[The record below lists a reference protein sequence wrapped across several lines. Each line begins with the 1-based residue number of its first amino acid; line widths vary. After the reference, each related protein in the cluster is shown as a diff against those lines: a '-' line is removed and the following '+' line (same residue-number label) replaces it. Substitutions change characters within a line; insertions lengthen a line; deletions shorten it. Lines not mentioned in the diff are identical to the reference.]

1 MKLLVGFGDLFG
13 ELLMAT
19 GQSAQRGLDGVFGVA
34 ELVSWAESGA
44 GRNHLQGG
52 HVPQLLAQ
60 LRRTGDDQGLDLIR
74 GLTSGFD
81 GAGSCHTKRPDRLDP
96 AVA

>member
-19 GQSAQRGLDGVFGVA
+19 GQSAQSRFGGVFGVA

-44 GRNHLQGG
+44 GCDHLQRGQ
-52 HVPQLLAQ
+52 VPQLLPQ
-60 LRRTGDDQGLDLIR
+60 LCWTGDDQGLDLIH

-81 GAGSCHTKRPDRLDP
+81 GTGPCHAKRPNCLDP

>member
-1 MKLLVGFGDLFG
+1 MRLLVGFGDLLR

-19 GQSAQRGLDGVFGVA
+19 GESAQRRLGGVFSVA

-52 HVPQLLAQ
+52 HVPQPLAQ
-60 LRRTGDDQGLDLIR
+60 LCWTGL
-74 GLTSGFD
+74 
-81 GAGSCHTKRPDRLDP
+81 A
-96 AVA
+96 